1 MDLLYNFKDEMEVNI
16 MSSALVPTQSNQG
29 LYALDPNLPFLASE
43 AAVDIDN
50 LLFDR
55 PPRDLTA
62 MRRLAGRLN
71 NSVEK
76 GTPGGALRSLMD
88 PVTLTVLGE
97 AMENA
102 GRSQSLQTVE
112 DLLGEADKIAVTLS
126 KEDPKENSQE
136 LEQARDFCV
145 SLSRAVMTYHKSI
158 RDLRPSI
165 RFGGKDVHNR
175 LLAEAGYWHS
185 R

>member
-1 MDLLYNFKDEMEVNI
+1 
-16 MSSALVPTQSNQG
+16 MSSAFVPTQSNKG

-50 LLFDR
+50 LLSDR
-55 PPRDLTA
+55 LPHDLRA
-62 MRRLAGRLN
+62 MRLLAERLK
-71 NSVEK
+71 NSVK
-76 GTPGGALRSLMD
+76 KDRVSSTLCSLMD

-97 AMENA
+97 AM
-102 GRSQSLQTVE
+102 GDTVRTQSLQTVE
-112 DLLGEADKIAVTLS
+112 DLLKEAGKIAVTLS

-158 RDLRPSI
+158 RDLRPSHPF
-165 RFGGKDVHNR
+165 RR
-175 LLAEAGYWHS
+175 
-185 R
+185 

>member
-1 MDLLYNFKDEMEVNI
+1 
-16 MSSALVPTQSNQG
+16 MSSASVSTQSNQG

-55 PPRDLTA
+55 SPRDLAA
-62 MRRLAGRLN
+62 MQRLAERLN

-76 GTPGGALRSLMD
+76 DTVNGSLCSLMD

-97 AMENA
+97 AM
-102 GRSQSLQTVE
+102 GDTVKSQSLQTVE
-112 DLLGEADKIAVTLS
+112 DLLKEAGKIAVTLS

-158 RDLRPSI
+158 RDLRPSHPF
-165 RFGGKDVHNR
+165 RR
-175 LLAEAGYWHS
+175 
-185 R
+185 